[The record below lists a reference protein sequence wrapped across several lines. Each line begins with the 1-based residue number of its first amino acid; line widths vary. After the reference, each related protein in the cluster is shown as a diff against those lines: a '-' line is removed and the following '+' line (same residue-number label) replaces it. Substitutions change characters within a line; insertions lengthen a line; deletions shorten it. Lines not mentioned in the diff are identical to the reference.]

1 MRPDEDARSRKQV
14 ESLCCNVFRLLDWEN
29 LSNWQKPVSVLEEQ
43 FGCPTAFLSK
53 LVFNKVRRAGLSIC
67 FYLFE
72 SFVLLLTHKYFYVLL
87 WKPWFWKFWSLFWN
101 QRKGDAVFCCDSVL
115 SLLGMWLFKNFYVV
129 FLSGWDTEPNSI
141 FHRKKTVQKMACKP
155 NINLVIADLIYWWS
169 DSFLSSQV
177 LKVNA

>member
-1 MRPDEDARSRKQV
+1 M
-14 ESLCCNVFRLLDWEN
+14 FYFEN
-29 LSNWQKPVSVLEEQ
+29 LD
-43 FGCPTAFLSK
+43 
-53 LVFNKVRRAGLSIC
+53 
-67 FYLFE
+67 FE
-72 SFVLLLTHKYFYVLL
+72 SFGLYFEI
-87 WKPWFWKFWSLFWN
+87 
-101 QRKGDAVFCCDSVL
+101 REKGTLYSAVVL

>member
-1 MRPDEDARSRKQV
+1 MIRCITGYDYRGELDKVDRDSMPASVCLSRQIDLRWPDEVARSRKQV

-67 FYLFE
+67 FYLFV

-87 WKPWFWKFWSLFWN
+87 KQQNLDFESFGLYFEI
-101 QRKGDAVFCCDSVL
+101 REKGTLYSAVIRC
-115 SLLGMWLFKNFYVV
+115 
-129 FLSGWDTEPNSI
+129 
-141 FHRKKTVQKMACKP
+141 FH
-155 NINLVIADLIYWWS
+155 
-169 DSFLSSQV
+169 F
-177 LKVNA
+177 